1 MTCPAAERMPP
12 PEAPEDTVVAGTCP
26 RRGTRPPSPAEPE
39 QQEKLMFTGAR
50 GLCCAFIFSFCL
62 GHQQH
67 EEEEETHPT
76 SILICNQKLHNMV
89 CLLGFF
95 IQWHLATLGS
105 RSRCG
110 GLVTPFNLQ
119 GTLVPKC
126 HQALQHPSFCSQVG
140 SPLIGG
146 AGGDRSSL
154 LPPSKLFT
162 LFFFKKKKENLM
174 QKKPRRTPN
183 PPPLPT
189 CHPRNQPQAP
199 GLGF

>member
-1 MTCPAAERMPP
+1 M
-12 PEAPEDTVVAGTCP
+12 VAGTCP
-26 RRGTRPPSPAEPE
+26 RRGTRTPALLAPAALPGPAEPE

-50 GLCCAFIFSFCL
+50 GLCCAFLFSFCL

-95 IQWHLATLGS
+95 IQWHLASLGS

-110 GLVTPFNLQ
+110 GLVTPFDLQ

-126 HQALQHPSFCSQVG
+126 HQALQHPSFCSQAE

-146 AGGDRSSL
+146 AGGDGSLL
-154 LPPSKLFT
+154 LPPSNFSPC
-162 LFFFKKKKENLM
+162 FFLKKKENLM
-174 QKKPRRTPN
+174 QKKQKNPKSTPTPN
-183 PPPLPT
+183 VPPQKPTPGPRLGILAWKAPL
-189 CHPRNQPQAP
+189 
-199 GLGF
+199 